1 MDSIVYTWKDR
12 KRILGMPIT
21 FTRYRLSEDRLFCEK
36 GFLNIKQDEVLL
48 YRVRD
53 LQLNM
58 SLGQRIFGVGTICVH
73 SGDQSTPHMDL
84 VNIKHPREVK
94 ELIHKS
100 VDKAKDER
108 RMHKDSVPMLGGL
121 ALYLGTLIAAALF
134 LEFDVTLVAGFIGA
148 TLIFILGVLDDK

>member
-1 MDSIVYTWKDR
+1 MEYLWKDR
-12 KRILGMPIT
+12 KRFLGMPLS
-21 FTRYRLSEDRLFCEK
+21 FTRYRLSEDRLFCES
-36 GFLNIKQDEVLL
+36 GFLNLKISEVLL

-53 LQLNM
+53 LELTM

-100 VDKAKDER
+100 VEKAKDER
-108 RMHKDSVPMLGGL
+108 RMRTMEIMGGD
-121 ALYLGTLIAAALF
+121 ADGM
-134 LEFDVTLVAGFIGA
+134 EPDD
-148 TLIFILGVLDDK
+148 LDAHMDDECVN

>member
-1 MDSIVYTWKDR
+1 MDSIQYIWKDR

-58 SLGQRIFGVGTICVH
+58 SLGQRIFGVGTICVV
-73 SGDQSTPHMDL
+73 SSDKSVPHMDL
-84 VNIKHPREVK
+84 VSVKNPREVK
-94 ELIHKS
+94 EMIHKK
-100 VDKAKDER
+100 VEAAKDAR
-108 RMHKDSVPMLGGL
+108 RMRTMEIMGSEDADH
-121 ALYLGTLIAAALF
+121 
-134 LEFDVTLVAGFIGA
+134 
-148 TLIFILGVLDDK
+148 LDDDQLDMMEDPFHE

>member
-1 MDSIVYTWKDR
+1 MDSIVYKWKDR

-58 SLGQRIFGVGTICVH
+58 SLGQRIFGVGSITVTSSDKSRPI
-73 SGDQSTPHMDL
+73 L
-84 VNIKHPREVK
+84 VIHNVKEPVAVK
-94 ELIHKS
+94 ELIHHQVEDMKI
-100 VDKAKDER
+100 R
-108 RMHKDSVPMLGGL
+108 RRVRFGEIASFHDDMDDQLDSD
-121 ALYLGTLIAAALF
+121 T
-134 LEFDVTLVAGFIGA
+134 
-148 TLIFILGVLDDK
+148 